1 MDLDVLFVG
10 TAGAAPS
17 SRRGLPATVVRRG
30 GERLL
35 FDCGEGTQ
43 RQLMRSIGL
52 VDFEEVFLTHFHA
65 DHVLGLPGMLKS
77 FALRQRER
85 PLTIYGPPGL
95 GSFWRLLDPI
105 VGRLPFP
112 VTLVSLA
119 PNDELERD
127 GYRLAAYEVDHRG
140 LALGYAL
147 VESPRPGVFD
157 PDRARSLGVT
167 PGPDFG
173 RLQRGE
179 TVNGVRPDQVMGEPR
194 RGRKLVL
201 AGDTVPCEMT
211 RLVAYEADL
220 LVHEATLLEDEAE
233 RARETRHSTARGAA
247 ELAAA
252 ARVHD
257 ARAHARVASLRRPRA
272 EGGGPPRVREHG
284 RAARLRPHRAPVP
297 RARRAG
303 AREGVGAATG
313 AGGGRRARPGAVAK
327 GSRSAHRRHRPARLD
342 VAQQLLG
349 AVRAPAA
356 RADQVA
362 GQLADPGQAVAG
374 LVAPGAV
381 VAEEESVGGLPDE
394 RALGRREASG
404 PSSLTV
410 RINRPYACARSE
422 VTLGPG

>member
-17 SRRGLPATVVRRG
+17 ARRGLPATVVRRG

-52 VDFEEVFLTHFHA
+52 VDFEEVFLTHYHA

-105 VGRLPFP
+105 VGRLPFE
-112 VTLVSLA
+112 VTLQTIA
-119 PNDELERD
+119 PNDDLQRD

-140 LALGYAL
+140 LALGYAI

-157 PDRARSLGVT
+157 PARAESLGVT

-179 TVNGVRPDQVMGEPR
+179 TVKGVRPDQVMGEPR
-194 RGRKLVL
+194 RGRRLVL

-233 RARETRHSTARGAA
+233 RARETRHSTALGAA

-252 ARVHD
+252 AGVTMLALTHVSPRYTGRELKEEARPAFENTVVPRDFDRIELPFPERGEPVLVKASERPPERVE
-257 ARAHARVASLRRPRA
+257 S
-272 EGGGPPRVREHG
+272 
-284 RAARLRPHRAPVP
+284 AAPDPVP
-297 RARRAG
+297 
-303 AREGVGAATG
+303 
-313 AGGGRRARPGAVAK
+313 
-327 GSRSAHRRHRPARLD
+327 
-342 VAQQLLG
+342 
-349 AVRAPAA
+349 
-356 RADQVA
+356 
-362 GQLADPGQAVAG
+362 
-374 LVAPGAV
+374 
-381 VAEEESVGGLPDE
+381 
-394 RALGRREASG
+394 
-404 PSSLTV
+404 
-410 RINRPYACARSE
+410 
-422 VTLGPG
+422 